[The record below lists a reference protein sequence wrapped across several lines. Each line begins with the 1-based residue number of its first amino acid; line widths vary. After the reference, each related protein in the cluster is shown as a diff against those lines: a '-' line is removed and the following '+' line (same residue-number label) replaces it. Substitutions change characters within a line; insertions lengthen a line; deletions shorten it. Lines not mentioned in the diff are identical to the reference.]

1 MNLQNMK
8 EKIKKTGEPNPQSHS
23 ETPPVETPPAEEAPA
38 AETAEAIAE
47 DLQAEIDSLKAE
59 LLAAQAQADEY
70 LDGWQRSRAEFANFR
85 KRIERDQATANQAA
99 TGNILKRFL
108 DVVDDLDRALKNR
121 PKDGEGANWA
131 GGIELVYRKLITTLE
146 NEGVQV
152 IQAEGQFFDPNL
164 HEAISQEDHPDLE
177 SGQVI
182 ATVQQGYLLGER
194 VLRPARVRV
203 AR

>member
-1 MNLQNMK
+1 MK
-8 EKIKKTGEPNPQSHS
+8 EKMKKTTKP
-23 ETPPVETPPAEEAPA
+23 TPKTEDNIPEAQAVPEAEAPVA
-38 AETAEAIAE
+38 QKAEAPGE
-47 DLQAEIDSLKAE
+47 DLQAVIDSLKSE
-59 LLAAQAQADEY
+59 LKEAQAKADEY

-85 KRIERDQATANQAA
+85 KRIERDQALANQVA
-99 TGNILKRFL
+99 TGNVIKRFL

-121 PKDGEGANWA
+121 PKDEEGANWA
-131 GGIELVYRKLITTLE
+131 GGVELIYRKLLTILE

-152 IQAEGQFFDPNL
+152 IQADGQFFDPGQ

-182 ATVQQGYLLGER
+182 ATVQQGYTLGER

>member
-1 MNLQNMK
+1 MK
-8 EKIKKTGEPNPQSHS
+8 EKMKKTSEPTPQPES
-23 ETPPVETPPAEEAPA
+23 ETPPVEAPTDQAPEVNSEDMQA
-38 AETAEAIAE
+38 AM
-47 DLQAEIDSLKAE
+47 DGLKAE
-59 LLAAQAQADEY
+59 LLSVQAKADEY

-85 KRIERDQATANQAA
+85 KRMERDQATANQAA
-99 TGNILKRFL
+99 TGNVLKRFL
-108 DVVDDLDRALKNR
+108 DVADDLDRALKNR
-121 PKDGEGANWA
+121 PTDEEGANWA
-131 GGIELVYRKLITTLE
+131 NGIELVYRKLITSLE

>member
-23 ETPPVETPPAEEAPA
+23 ETPPAEEAPA

-59 LLAAQAQADEY
+59 LLAAQAKADEY

>member
-1 MNLQNMK
+1 MK
-8 EKIKKTGEPNPQSHS
+8 EKKKASTPTIHHQEESPQVETTAEAPAS
-23 ETPPVETPPAEEAPA
+23 ETPEVTV
-38 AETAEAIAE
+38 E
-47 DLQAEIDSLKAE
+47 DLQAVIDGLKSE
-59 LLAAQAQADEY
+59 LGVAQAKADEY

-85 KRIERDQATANQAA
+85 KRVERDQAVANQAA
-99 TGNILKRFL
+99 TGNVLKRFL
-108 DVVDDLDRALKNR
+108 DVVDDLDRALKNS
-121 PKDGEGANWA
+121 PKNEEGANWA
-131 GGIELVYRKLITTLE
+131 GGIELIYRKLLTSLE

-152 IQAEGQFFDPNL
+152 IQAEGQTFDPSL

-182 ATVQQGYLLGER
+182 ATVQQGYILGER

>member
-1 MNLQNMK
+1 MV
-8 EKIKKTGEPNPQSHS
+8 ETTA
-23 ETPPVETPPAEEAPA
+23 ETPASKTPEV
-38 AETAEAIAE
+38 TAE
-47 DLQAEIDSLKAE
+47 DLQAVIDGLKSE
-59 LLAAQAQADEY
+59 LEGAQAKADEY

-85 KRIERDQATANQAA
+85 KRVERDQAVANQAA
-99 TGNILKRFL
+99 TGNVLKRFL

-121 PKDGEGANWA
+121 PQNEEGANWA
-131 GGIELVYRKLITTLE
+131 GGIELIYRKLLTSLE

-152 IQAEGQFFDPNL
+152 IQAEGQTFDPSL

-182 ATVQQGYLLGER
+182 ATVSQGYTLGER
-194 VLRPARVRV
+194 VLRPAHVRV